1 MNRETYIVPVKRL
14 WALLIEERKSIYPIF
29 FYAILNGIIILAL
42 PLGIQAILNFILG
55 GRIST
60 SWVLLVF
67 LVTMALAF
75 SGFIQISQ
83 LYLVEKLQQRIF
95 AKSAFEFAYRIP
107 RFKLKSLLGKY
118 PPELI
123 NRFFDTMNIQKGV
136 AKLLVDLTTALIQ
149 IFFGLLLLSVYHPF
163 FVAFSLVLIIFV
175 YILFRITSPKGMQT
189 SLKESSSKY
198 EMAFWLEEM
207 ARTLGTFKLAG
218 YIDLPQQKVDKLA
231 GNYIMNRQAHFR
243 VLIQQYIIMITFK
256 VLIVGTLLVTGSL
269 LLINEEISVG
279 QFVAAEVI
287 IILVLGSIE
296 KIILILD
303 TVYDTL
309 TATEKVGQIFDI
321 ELEKQSGKQVEET
334 HPFKIEFRDVSFT
347 YPNTEAEVLS
357 GINLV
362 IPSGQKVVITGPNGS
377 GKSTLL
383 HLIGGLYDSF
393 KGKIFINDTDLNLFN
408 LKALRAKIADS
419 KSHQNI
425 FRGTL
430 RENITMGAPDGYGVG
445 LKKILKITKLDDYV
459 KTLQDGEETMMLPE
473 GMMIPSDIVRKI
485 ILARSIFMQPYLLLL
500 ESSIISLK
508 GQEKGR
514 MVEFVF
520 SQPYTVI
527 AVSND
532 DVILQKA
539 ERILVQEDGQIVF
552 DGDYKT
558 FKAR

>member
-14 WALLIEERKSIYPIF
+14 WALLVEEQKNIYPIF
-29 FYAILNGIIILAL
+29 FYAVLSGIIVLTL

-55 GRIST
+55 GRLST
-60 SWVLLVF
+60 SWFLLVF

-75 SGFIQISQ
+75 GGFLQVSQ

-107 RFKLKSLLGKY
+107 RFKLSALIGKY

-123 NRFFDTMNIQKGV
+123 NRFFDTMNIQKGMV
-136 AKLLVDLTTALIQ
+136 KLLVDASTAIIQ

-163 FVAFSLVLIIFV
+163 FVAFSLVLIFFV
-175 YILFRITSPKGMQT
+175 YLLFRATSPRGMQT

-218 YIDLPQQKVDKLA
+218 YIDLPQQKVDQLA
-231 GNYIMNRQAHFR
+231 ENYLTNRKAHFR
-243 VLIQQYIIMITFK
+243 VLIQQYTIMIGFK

-269 LLINEEISVG
+269 LLINQEISVG

-296 KIILILD
+296 KLILVLD

-321 ELEKQSGKQVEET
+321 ELEKQSGKFTEEVT
-334 HPFKIEFRDVSFT
+334 PFKLEFKNLYFK
-347 YPNTEAEVLS
+347 YPNTENDVLK

-362 IPSGQKVVITGPNGS
+362 IPAGQKVVITGSIGS

-383 HLIGGLYDSF
+383 HLIGGLYDNYQ
-393 KGKIFINDTDLNLFN
+393 GKIFVNDVSLDLYNI
-408 LKALRAKIADS
+408 KALRAKIADS
-419 KSHQNI
+419 KSFQSI
-425 FRGTL
+425 FRGTIA
-430 RENITMGAPDGYGVG
+430 ENITLGAPRDFGIG
-445 LKKILKITKLDDYV
+445 LKKVLEITRLDEYV
-459 KTLQDGEETMMLPE
+459 KTLPDGDQTMMLPE
-473 GMMIPSDIVRKI
+473 GMMIPNDVIRKVV
-485 ILARSIFMQPYLLLL
+485 LARSIFMQPQLLLL
-500 ESSIISLK
+500 ESSIINLQ
-508 GQEKGR
+508 GDEKTR
-514 MVEFVF
+514 LLDFIF
-520 SQPYTVI
+520 QQKYTII
-527 AVSND
+527 AVSSD
-532 DVILQKA
+532 DETMQRA
-539 ERILVQEDGQIVF
+539 DRILVQEDGKIVF
-552 DGDYKT
+552 DGDYKA
-558 FKAR
+558 FKTR